1 MVWTITFGIMLRSL
15 VYNKCCDLVLSHNY
29 IFPFTEAYQ
38 SYAKSDGSFSVLPIR
53 LFRVGWL
60 LSDKNLNA
68 LKTSRYKTSPYL
80 LEKNWSCQSQGLNP
94 GPLACLSE
102 MLTTTL
108 SDLVMKLRNLGVY
121 ILHFSFYS
129 TCNKNTF
136 FYNGWHSISMVY
148 KKLCYKILLL
158 FYIDIFQF
166 NFKHW
171 YILLFAVQR

>member
-1 MVWTITFGIMLRSL
+1 MLL
-15 VYNKCCDLVLSHNY
+15 A
-29 IFPFTEAYQ
+29 FYQ
-38 SYAKSDGSFSVLPIR
+38 SYANSAGSFSVSPRRTWISWNTFKYKTFPSRLP
-53 LFRVGWL
+53 
-60 LSDKNLNA
+60 DKNLNA

-80 LEKNWSCQSQGLNP
+80 LEKNWSCLSRGLNP
-94 GPLACLSE
+94 GPLACQSE

-121 ILHFSFYS
+121 ILHFSFCS

-158 FYIDIFQF
+158 FYTDIFQF

-171 YILLFAVQR
+171 YILLFSVQMQFFHYG